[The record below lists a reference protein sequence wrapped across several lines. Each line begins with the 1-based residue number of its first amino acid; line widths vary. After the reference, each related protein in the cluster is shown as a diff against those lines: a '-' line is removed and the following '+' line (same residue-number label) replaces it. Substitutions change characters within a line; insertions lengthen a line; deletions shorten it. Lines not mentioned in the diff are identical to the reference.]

1 MHERLIGLSKWGPS
15 HHTHRDRHPNTDA
28 DADADA
34 NLDRNAEYSV
44 GGLLAVLLLAPFLA
58 LALLLLAWIA
68 AFFWVFALLLGN
80 PDGTEKKDDGRA
92 AVLGVCRWWR
102 IWLAKARV
110 S

>member
-15 HHTHRDRHPNTDA
+15 HHNHPDTDPDTDPDSDPGA
-28 DADADA
+28 D
-34 NLDRNAEYSV
+34 YSI
-44 GGLLAVLLLAPFLA
+44 GGLLAVLLLSPFLA

-80 PDGTEKKDDGRA
+80 PDGTEKRDDGRA

-102 IWLAKARV
+102 TWLGRARRNR
-110 S
+110 